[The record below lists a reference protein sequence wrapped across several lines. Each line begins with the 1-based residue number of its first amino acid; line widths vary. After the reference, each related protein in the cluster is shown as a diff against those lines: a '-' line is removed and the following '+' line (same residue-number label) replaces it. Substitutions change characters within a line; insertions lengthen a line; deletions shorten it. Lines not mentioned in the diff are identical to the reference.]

1 MPEIPRLRPR
11 PHAPP
16 GIGRNEDGS
25 IVIFSLFTFVIMLAL
40 GGLGIDTMRT
50 ESRRV
55 DLQSTLDRAVLA
67 AADLQQTRDPEAVV
81 RDYFAKA
88 GYPADLPRVTV
99 IDALNSRTVRASA
112 SLPVST
118 SFLRILG
125 IDSFDAPAVGSATES
140 VSDVEI
146 GLVLD
151 VSGSMD
157 DNNRLPRLKTAG
169 KDFIDTMFEN
179 IEPEHI
185 AISLVPYST
194 QVNIGADLAAAG
206 NVATTHGHSYC
217 IDLPAS
223 AYTTTRASTG
233 ALVQAGH
240 FDVEGFSPTA
250 SGRWIS
256 GYNGMNADTP
266 NCRNAQSFEVL
277 PWSNRPRTLKNRI
290 DALSAKGWTSVEMG
304 VNWGTALLDP
314 AAGSALTAMID
325 RNKVDPNLAGWPR
338 DFDSPVG
345 MKVLVVM
352 TDGANTYDFRIKPP
366 YNGDAPSDVW
376 LYGSDEYVVK
386 VNQNAYFRA
395 KTRELLGALPHGGTR
410 LSWSDLFSRMS
421 VRQHA
426 YHLRVQQHDAS
437 TYRQAAWAYWTSIIE
452 HEGVTEKNRRLK
464 QICAAAREQGIVIFT
479 IGFEIDQPG
488 AVEAMADCASSPSHF
503 YRVEGLEISTAFTS
517 IATQIKA
524 LRLVQ

>member
-1 MPEIPRLRPR
+1 MSETPPSP
-11 PHAPP
+11 PHAPS

-25 IVIFSLFTFVIMLAL
+25 IVIFSLFAFVIMLAL

-50 ESRRV
+50 EARRV

-99 IDALNSRTVRASA
+99 TDALNARTVRASA

-118 SFLRILG
+118 SFLRIIG

-151 VSGSMD
+151 VSGSMN
-157 DNNRLPRLKTAG
+157 DNHRLPRLKTAG
-169 KDFIDTMFEN
+169 KEFIDTMFEN
-179 IEPEHI
+179 VEPEHI

-194 QVNIGADLAAAG
+194 QVNIGADLAAAAG
-206 NVATTHGHSYC
+206 VVTSHDRSYC
-217 IDLPAS
+217 LDVPAS
-223 AYTTTRASTG
+223 AYATTRVSTG
-233 ALVQAGH
+233 RPVQAGH

-250 SGRWIS
+250 SENWIGNYS
-256 GYNGMNADTP
+256 QMSADTP
-266 NCRNAQSFEVL
+266 NCRDTSDFEVL
-277 PWSNRPRTLKNRI
+277 AWSNDRRTLKRRI
-290 DALSAKGWTSVEMG
+290 NALTARGWTSIEMG
-304 VNWGTALLDP
+304 VNLGTALLDP
-314 AAGSALTAMID
+314 TAGRALSNMID
-325 RNKVDPNLAGWPR
+325 RRKVDPNLSGWPR

-366 YNGDAPSDVW
+366 YNGDTPSDVW

-386 VNQNAYFRA
+386 IDRNTYFRA
-395 KTRELLGALPHGGTR
+395 KTRDWLDALPRGGTR

-426 YHLRVQQHDAS
+426 YHLRVQQHGS
-437 TYRQAAWAYWTSIIE
+437 WWKRREAWTQWTSIIE
-452 HEGVTEKNRRLK
+452 HEEIDEKNRRLS
-464 QICAAAREQGIVIFT
+464 QICAAARAQGVVIFT

-503 YRVEGLEISTAFTS
+503 YRVEGLQISSAFTS